1 MYETRAAIR
10 LPFLQFAKGESAA
23 RGIWIGGNGHGAF
36 HYQVWHL
43 CHDR

>member
-10 LPFLQFAKGESAA
+10 LPFLPLAGES
-23 RGIWIGGNGHGAF
+23 WIGGNGHGAF

-43 CHDR
+43 